1 MIDDSITIDGDI
13 YRYYSDKEKI
23 HILSILDI
31 KKMIPVPT
39 DCYER
44 IDFNELEDIRLK
56 TYFKKNMLFV

>member
-44 IDFNELEDIRLK
+44 IDFNELEDIR
-56 TYFKKNMLFV
+56 Y